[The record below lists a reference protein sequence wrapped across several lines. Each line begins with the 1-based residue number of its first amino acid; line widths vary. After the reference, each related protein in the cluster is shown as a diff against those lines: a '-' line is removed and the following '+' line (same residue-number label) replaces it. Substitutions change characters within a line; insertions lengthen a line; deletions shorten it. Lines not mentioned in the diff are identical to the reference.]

1 MIEDRPERKMYR
13 KSPGRQYGYEY
24 DPLHSQSLSR
34 YGQQGQ
40 SDVSVQSQSW
50 DDHDETGSRSNRR
63 TSGLLA
69 PRPNPRRTRQLLR
82 QNIIASKSKSGLLD
96 DTGQLDPELR
106 GRYPLPDEDP
116 GIYESEVDPTLYSN
130 RYPRT
135 SQLLSPPP
143 EQYVEEKIDEEQLAG
158 EELQY
163 MDPDPGYDEY
173 EEYDPLAN
181 RLPAAPHQTPLRHT
195 ALEEERAVDW
205 YEDSDYYKESGLPR
219 SHIFPGLHPAGD
231 SGRATRDQAA
241 RYHLKGPILIC
252 WQ

>member
-143 EQYVEEKIDEEQLAG
+143 EQYKI
-158 EELQY
+158 
-163 MDPDPGYDEY
+163 
-173 EEYDPLAN
+173 
-181 RLPAAPHQTPLRHT
+181 
-195 ALEEERAVDW
+195 
-205 YEDSDYYKESGLPR
+205 
-219 SHIFPGLHPAGD
+219 
-231 SGRATRDQAA
+231 GRASCRE
-241 RYHLKGPILIC
+241 RV
-252 WQ
+252 